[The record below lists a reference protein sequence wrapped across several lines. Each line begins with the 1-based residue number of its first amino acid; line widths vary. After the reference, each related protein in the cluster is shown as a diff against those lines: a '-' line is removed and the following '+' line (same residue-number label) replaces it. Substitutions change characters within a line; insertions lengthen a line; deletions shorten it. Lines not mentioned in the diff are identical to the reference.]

1 MDLKKYKYAKS
12 CISKKKVNRED
23 PQIYGGDHLWINI
36 NIDDMSWEIYSYIYD
51 RALSEG
57 ALDVY
62 TQSIYMKKNRPA
74 INFL

>member
-1 MDLKKYKYAKS
+1 
-12 CISKKKVNRED
+12 
-23 PQIYGGDHLWINI
+23 
-36 NIDDMSWEIYSYIYD
+36 MSGEIYSYIYD

-74 INFL
+74 TKLSILCTKEDKDKL